1 MPSKLRLQR
10 IADRIREELSE
21 ILLFDVSD
29 PRLGEITVTDVKV
42 DREYAYASIYISAVE
57 GHERST
63 EILEGLNHA
72 KGYLRSTLA
81 KRIQL
86 RVFPRLRFHWDP
98 TPERASQ
105 IEQLLDSLKIE
116 TSDASDTIENEE

>member
-10 IADRIREELSE
+10 ISDRIREELSE
-21 ILLFDVSD
+21 IVLFEVSD
-29 PRLGEITVTDVKV
+29 PRLNNITVTDVKV
-42 DREYAYASIYISAVE
+42 DREYAYANIYISAIE

-63 EILEGLNHA
+63 EILAALEHA

-98 TPERASQ
+98 TPERANY
-105 IEQLLDSLKIE
+105 IEKLLDSLKSE
-116 TSDASDTIENEE
+116 TDVSTTIENEE